1 MTLGDYKSEGFIDKL
16 VTIHYN
22 SEGLNTAAYESNGQ
36 RYLYYKADADNDGV
50 LNYMEWEWASPNN
63 SIANIP
69 AFVEA
74 ALDGVEPDGGEQS
87 AFVDSP
93 VDLFAPEMDEVF
105 AALDRTAVTPF
116 DAQDAGGAMDM
127 RIAAT
132 LMSTMGFFRLPDDL
146 CLYCMSCAE
155 KFGFKAYSLYPNGS
169 GHGVTFDV
177 NGNSYGGT
185 ADSKPFLVPG
195 GMPVKNL
202 KAFFPEHF
210 ELIRWS
216 APGSLID
223 GSREEMLDS
232 VSLFSDT
239 EAFPLV
245 LTGWLT
251 VPKSSEFLT
260 VSVVPPPGSKTGTSE
275 KNSLHQYVMT
285 RINESVVLRVVS
297 NLKNHVAYGWTGKG
311 LWHSL
316 SPVVVLATAGD
327 YYPCICPV
335 DKFEKLVLNNVL
347 LEQTQ
352 GGLALASNSYGYG
365 GHYMYYVKLGMN
377 NPISFTARVA
387 PESEFVR
394 LEFYAP
400 GEETPFLTV
409 NKTRVDMHWTEAANA
424 VVRAVTRPKDEYKL
438 LLETKVADPGTPG
451 DDCLRIPTIPPCCSV
466 SVR

>member
-1 MTLGDYKSEGFIDKL
+1 M
-16 VTIHYN
+16 
-22 SEGLNTAAYESNGQ
+22 
-36 RYLYYKADADNDGV
+36 
-50 LNYMEWEWASPNN
+50 
-63 SIANIP
+63 
-69 AFVEA
+69 
-74 ALDGVEPDGGEQS
+74 
-87 AFVDSP
+87 
-93 VDLFAPEMDEVF
+93 
-105 AALDRTAVTPF
+105 
-116 DAQDAGGAMDM
+116 
-127 RIAAT
+127 
-132 LMSTMGFFRLPDDL
+132 
-146 CLYCMSCAE
+146 
-155 KFGFKAYSLYPNGS
+155 
-169 GHGVTFDV
+169 VTFDV

-202 KAFFPEHF
+202 KAVFPEQF
-210 ELIRWS
+210 GLVGWR

-251 VPKSSEFLT
+251 VPKSTPAYS

-352 GGLALASNSYGYG
+352 GGW
-365 GHYMYYVKLGMN
+365 
-377 NPISFTARVA
+377 RW
-387 PESEFVR
+387 R
-394 LEFYAP
+394 
-400 GEETPFLTV
+400 
-409 NKTRVDMHWTEAANA
+409 
-424 VVRAVTRPKDEYKL
+424 
-438 LLETKVADPGTPG
+438 
-451 DDCLRIPTIPPCCSV
+451 RIPTGTAAIICIT
-466 SVR
+466 